1 MAGLVL
7 FKKGGR
13 PVQQTKYI
21 FVTGGVLSGLGKGIT
36 AAALGATLKAR
47 GYSVNIQKCDPYFN
61 TDAGTLS
68 PAEHG
73 ETFVT
78 RDGAEADLDLGHY
91 ERFLDVELDRHSSC
105 MSGRIYAQ
113 VIADERAGKYLGK
126 TVQIIPHITNEMQR
140 VILEAGRGYDFHI
153 VEVGG
158 TVGDYESTAWIEAV
172 RQLRRKLDGGR
183 TISVHVVYLPY
194 LEASKELK
202 SKPAQNAVRDLREAG
217 IHPEVIVARSE
228 HPVPP
233 GIIEKLALFCDV
245 DEAGVVAMP
254 TAKSVYEVPL
264 LLEEAG
270 VADYVCAQ
278 LGLEPRRA
286 DLGQWQ
292 QLMEQISQPDL
303 QPLRIGIVAKY
314 LTNEDTY
321 VSVMEAVKAA
331 GWANGVRPEL
341 AWIDAEAVERPG
353 GEALLAGYAG
363 LIVPGGFGSRG
374 VEGKVRAAAY
384 AMEHGVPYLGLCLGM
399 QVAVIAAAR
408 RAGLDGANTTEIDE
422 ATLHPVIHIM
432 DDQRAVTAKGGT
444 MRLGNYPCVLAPGSR
459 AVVAYG
465 ATSITERHRHRY
477 ELNNEYRGR
486 LVAGGLRL
494 SGLSPDGRLV
504 EIIELADHPFFV
516 ASQFH
521 PEFKSRPY
529 RPHPLFDALIAAA
542 K

>member
-1 MAGLVL
+1 
-7 FKKGGR
+7 
-13 PVQQTKYI
+13 
-21 FVTGGVLSGLGKGIT
+21 
-36 AAALGATLKAR
+36 
-47 GYSVNIQKCDPYFN
+47 
-61 TDAGTLS
+61 
-68 PAEHG
+68 
-73 ETFVT
+73 
-78 RDGAEADLDLGHY
+78 
-91 ERFLDVELDRHSSC
+91 
-105 MSGRIYAQ
+105 
-113 VIADERAGKYLGK
+113 
-126 TVQIIPHITNEMQR
+126 
-140 VILEAGRGYDFHI
+140 
-153 VEVGG
+153 
-158 TVGDYESTAWIEAV
+158 
-172 RQLRRKLDGGR
+172 
-183 TISVHVVYLPY
+183 
-194 LEASKELK
+194 
-202 SKPAQNAVRDLREAG
+202 
-217 IHPEVIVARSE
+217 
-228 HPVPP
+228 
-233 GIIEKLALFCDV
+233 
-245 DEAGVVAMP
+245 
-254 TAKSVYEVPL
+254 
-264 LLEEAG
+264 
-270 VADYVCAQ
+270 
-278 LGLEPRRA
+278 
-286 DLGQWQ
+286 
-292 QLMEQISQPDL
+292 
-303 QPLRIGIVAKY
+303 
-314 LTNEDTY
+314 
-321 VSVMEAVKAA
+321 
-331 GWANGVRPEL
+331 VRPEL
-341 AWIDAEAVERPG
+341 AWSDAEAVERPG